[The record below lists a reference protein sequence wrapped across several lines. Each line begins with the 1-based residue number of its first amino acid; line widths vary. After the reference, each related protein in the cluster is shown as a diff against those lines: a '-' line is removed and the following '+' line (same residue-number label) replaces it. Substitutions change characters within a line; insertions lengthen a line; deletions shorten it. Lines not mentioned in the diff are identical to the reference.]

1 MSKEIEVSQKEIE
14 EAIEAG
20 VSEINA
26 ENVVRAGKKYD
37 CSSTIVSL
45 ETAIKHKKGMKKEV
59 N

>member
-14 EAIEAG
+14 ETIEAG
-20 VSEINA
+20 VSEVNA
-26 ENVVRAGKKYD
+26 ENVVRTGKKYD

-45 ETAIKHKKGMKKEV
+45 ETVMKHRKNLKKEV